1 MARLAFLCVVILA
14 APLLAH
20 AEDVALVAKGV
31 ERGKEYRFSVAADG
45 TVTISP
51 LQTVVVT
58 GTPPPTNPPS
68 DPPSTPDT
76 PLKVAV
82 RKLTREAI
90 DRGGMPL
97 TAAKLATLYEL
108 VSGGCLDGS
117 VRPDLA
123 SSLIVSATN
132 EVLKDAADKDAWQPW
147 REGLSPELSKVAG
160 IGTDKAATAAALK
173 EVSDG
178 VKQAINQQ
186 VEPGVLDNIPW
197 QKLIEL
203 LKPLIQKLLL
213 DLLNDLINGLPK

>member
-1 MARLAFLCVVILA
+1 MARLAFLLAAVLA
-14 APLLAH
+14 APVLGQ
-20 AEDVALVAKGV
+20 DVTHVDVSALPDGEYPATLTVKG
-31 ERGKEYRFSVAADG
+31 GKLVDARPLSVRTIKFGG
-45 TVTISP
+45 TNPIPPES
-51 LQTVVVT
+51 
-58 GTPPPTNPPS
+58 PPTA
-68 DPPSTPDT
+68 DT

-90 DRGGMPL
+90 DRGGTPL